1 MEILNCEAL
10 LKEKGLKTTKQRL
23 RLLKVLQESTTPLN
37 AEMILEKMKGTL
49 SGCNLST
56 VYRNMEILLDRDV
69 VHEINIDQ
77 KSYYAINQSQHG
89 HYIQCIHCKEM
100 TRIEGCPLESYE
112 RDLETKTGYKIVKHR
127 VELFGICKKCAKNC

>member
-1 MEILNCEAL
+1 MQYLNSEAL

-23 RLLKVLQESTTPLN
+23 LLLKVLQDAPRPLN
-37 AEMILEKMKGTL
+37 AEMILEEMKENL

-56 VYRNMEILLDRDV
+56 VYRNMDLLLDRDV

-77 KSYYAINQSQHG
+77 KSYYAINQNQHG

-100 TRIEGCPLESYE
+100 TRIEGCPLEAYE
-112 RDLETKTGYKIVKHR
+112 RDLESKTGFKVVKHR
-127 VELFGICKKCAKNC
+127 VELFGVCKKCANNC

>member
-1 MEILNCEAL
+1 MSTLNGEIL

-23 RLLKVLQESTTPLN
+23 ILLEVLLNAPMPLN
-37 AEMILEKMKGTL
+37 AETILEKMKL
-49 SGCNLST
+49 SLAGCNLST
-56 VYRNMEILLDRDV
+56 VYRNMEILLTQDV
-69 VHEINIDQ
+69 IHEITIDQ

-100 TRIEGCPLESYE
+100 TRIDGCPLEKYE
-112 RDLETKTGYKIVKHR
+112 RDLENKTGYKVVKHR